1 MKAKHL
7 AMRISKLK
15 KIYSPRIELEQYT
28 TPGDLVAKWVIM
40 ASNSG
45 DLDSESIVLDLGCG
59 NGALGL
65 GALIYGAKKAIM
77 VDKDPDS
84 LLIMEQNSRVL
95 KVKDR
100 VTTIQADV
108 SHVGKIG
115 PDLVFCNPPWGTQL
129 RGADRPFLEKIK
141 ELNSVSYILHSS
153 SSNHIEKIFQSWN
166 WSVVELFSHE
176 FPLGSSYSHHKKMRG
191 STSSTLWRLTPPDIT
206 GPDRS

>member
-95 KVKDR
+95 KVQDR

-115 PDLVFCNPPWGTQL
+115 PCLL
-129 RGADRPFLEKIK
+129 
-141 ELNSVSYILHSS
+141 Y
-153 SSNHIEKIFQSWN
+153 
-166 WSVVELFSHE
+166 
-176 FPLGSSYSHHKKMRG
+176 
-191 STSSTLWRLTPPDIT
+191 TSPSPRDPT
-206 GPDRS
+206 

>member
-65 GALIYGAKKAIM
+65 GA
-77 VDKDPDS
+77 
-84 LLIMEQNSRVL
+84 
-95 KVKDR
+95 
-100 VTTIQADV
+100 
-108 SHVGKIG
+108 
-115 PDLVFCNPPWGTQL
+115 
-129 RGADRPFLEKIK
+129 
-141 ELNSVSYILHSS
+141 
-153 SSNHIEKIFQSWN
+153 
-166 WSVVELFSHE
+166 
-176 FPLGSSYSHHKKMRG
+176 
-191 STSSTLWRLTPPDIT
+191 
-206 GPDRS
+206 